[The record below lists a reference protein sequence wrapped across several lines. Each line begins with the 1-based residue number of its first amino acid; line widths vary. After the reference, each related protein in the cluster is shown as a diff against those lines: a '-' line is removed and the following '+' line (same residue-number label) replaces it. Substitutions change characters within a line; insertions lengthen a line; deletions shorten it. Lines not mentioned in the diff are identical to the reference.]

1 MAGVV
6 RCGIKVNDEGKPD
19 ENGSPCV
26 LKEGHE
32 LPHKPR
38 TEIKVSDD
46 DIKQMSATVAVVTA
60 PEELSKVRR
69 TRVVEESPLFKMAA
83 AVTQG
88 AYDAWIRGG
97 KHMKWEDTP
106 AIALDVKA
114 ELEGRLRA
122 EIHRACAAAKRKA
135 TFGDTA
141 VLTRPVM
148 KDGKPV
154 PVMKGGKPVIENGEP
169 VIESEPTGVVKVF
182 FQVRDLPAKKT
193 DAAKPDGTKSD
204 PMDAVNAVTPSPA
217 SKQQSAKAP
226 AKQ

>member
-38 TEIKVSDD
+38 TELKVSDD

-154 PVMKGGKPVIENGEP
+154 PVMKNGKPVIENGEP

-193 DAAKPDGTKSD
+193 DAAKPEAKPDGTKPD
-204 PMDAVNAVTPSPA
+204 ETKPEAKPEA
-217 SKQQSAKAP
+217 KQQSAKPP
-226 AKQ
+226 AK